1 MKILKLSEYVYTA
14 SFSIVHPSYLE
25 GFPQR
30 EKFLFANIR
39 DMEIGWFKHPIL
51 NEQAVIDET
60 KLKLRQVY
68 SETKPDF
75 ILFDN
80 PISAL
85 IVDDELASKSIFD
98 CCDWYLDYYE
108 CEFGKDEGYR
118 WLEKGLKRAIDKTSY
133 CMFQSDTIKEWYL
146 SHQNAAVQSYIV
158 LPNGYDERVFFPGT
172 SSVKFDNDKTTVLF
186 AGKLGKWYRGLN
198 TVAQALPA
206 DWQLVLI
213 GDGPCREEFESHANV
228 SCTGRVSLP
237 EVGEYMRAADICV
250 LPVNDCSPIATS
262 EYLACRKPVVHQ
274 GDRINWMI
282 KDGINGFVADYTVES
297 WNEKLLEALQADDLL
312 LENARNTSHSWT
324 ILQNKLIGWL
334 EKIAGQ
340 R

>member
-1 MKILKLSEYVYTA
+1 MKLLKLSEYVYTA

-30 EKFLFANIR
+30 EKFLFENIP

-51 NEQAVIDET
+51 NEQAAID
-60 KLKLRQVY
+60 KARQKLRQVY
-68 SETKPDF
+68 EDNKPDF

-85 IVDDELASKSIFD
+85 ILDDELFSKSIFD

-108 CEFGKDEGYR
+108 CEFGKDAGYSR
-118 WLEKGLKRAIDKTSY
+118 LEDGLEQAIAKTSY
-133 CMFQSDTIKEWYL
+133 CLFQSDTMKEWYL
-146 SHQNAAVQSYIV
+146 SHSNADVRSHIV
-158 LPNGYDERVFFPGT
+158 LPNGYDEHIFYPGT
-172 SSVKFDNDKTTVLF
+172 SSIYFDKTTVLF

-198 TVAQALPA
+198 TVAQALPP
-206 DWQLVLI
+206 DWQLVLV

-228 SCTGRVSLP
+228 SCMGRVPLP
-237 EVGEYMRAADICV
+237 EVGEYMRAANICV

-274 GDRINWMI
+274 GNRINWMI
-282 KDGINGFVADYTVES
+282 KDGVNGFVADNTVES
-297 WNEKLLEALQADDLL
+297 WHEKLSAAFQADDLL
-312 LENARNTSHSWT
+312 LENAHSTSYSWT
-324 ILQNKLIGWL
+324 TLQCRLIDWLAEIINK
-334 EKIAGQ
+334 
-340 R
+340 